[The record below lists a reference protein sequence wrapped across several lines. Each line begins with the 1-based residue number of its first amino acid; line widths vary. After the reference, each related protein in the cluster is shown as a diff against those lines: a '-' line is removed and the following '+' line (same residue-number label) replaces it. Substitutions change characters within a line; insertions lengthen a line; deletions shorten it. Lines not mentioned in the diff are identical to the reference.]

1 MNNNELFIFATRTK
15 MRFPYRGMISVED
28 LWDLSVQELDKI
40 YKTLNAK
47 AKEQK
52 EESLLEKTSEDKV
65 LAAQINIV
73 KYIVNVK
80 LKEKEIA
87 KTAKERKEKKEKI
100 MAIIANKQDAAL
112 QEKSVE
118 ELAKMLDDLD

>member
-1 MNNNELFIFATRTK
+1 MNNNELFVFATRTK

-40 YKTLNAK
+40 YKTLNTK

-52 EESLLEKTSEDKV
+52 EDSLLEKSSEDEV
-65 LAAQINIV
+65 LAAQIDIV

-100 MAIIANKQDAAL
+100 MSIIANKQDAAL